1 MSGNSSWKPDW
12 NMNRRN
18 SERTVKHSGI
28 KAATGHENIGAPRV
42 SLGSRATL
50 ALAAG
55 ALFLSACGFQL
66 RGQQDYAFKRLA
78 IVGGTPEM
86 VARLERLVEGGSDT
100 VVVKATESPDAI
112 LSLAGGNGM
121 KTLSLN
127 AQGVVEEYELDY
139 NLTYTLTAADGTV
152 LIPGSVIELNRALT
166 YSDQFTLAK
175 GIEAQT
181 LYRDMQFDAV
191 DQLTR
196 RMAVVRSLHPAPG
209 EQQPSV
215 VPRAPLPV
223 PPL

>member
-1 MSGNSSWKPDW
+1 MSGDLNGKPGW

-18 SERTVKHSGI
+18 TKRIEMASGNVKV
-28 KAATGHENIGAPRV
+28 A
-42 SLGSRATL
+42 LGSRAL
-50 ALAAG
+50 IALATG
-55 ALFLSACGFQL
+55 ALLLSACGFQL

-78 IVGGTPEM
+78 VVGGTPEM
-86 VARLERLVEGGSDT
+86 TARLERLVEGGSDT
-100 VVVKATESPDAI
+100 VVVKPTEKPDAI
-112 LSLAGGNGM
+112 LTISGGNGM

-139 NLTYTLTAADGTV
+139 NLTYTLTGADGTV

-196 RMAVVRSLHPAPG
+196 RMAVVRSLHPAPN

>member
-1 MSGNSSWKPDW
+1 MSGNLNGKPGS

-18 SERTVKHSGI
+18 SVCTEKNPEPE
-28 KAATGHENIGAPRV
+28 ATTDHENARPARAPFGR
-42 SLGSRATL
+42 RAFL
-50 ALAAG
+50 AMTAG
-55 ALFLSACGFQL
+55 ALALSACGFQL

-78 IVGGTPEM
+78 IVGGSPEM

-100 VVVKATESPDAI
+100 VVVKSTETPDAI
-112 LSLAGGNGM
+112 LLLSGGNGI

-139 NLTYTLTAADGTV
+139 VLNYSLAGADGTV
-152 LIPGSVIELNRALT
+152 LIPTSVIELNRALT

-215 VPRAPLPV
+215 APRAPLPV

>member
-1 MSGNSSWKPDW
+1 MSRKPDW

-18 SERTVKHSGI
+18 SHRTVKNSGI
-28 KAATGHENIGAPRV
+28 EATGSHENARSPRV
-42 SLGSRATL
+42 TPGRRAFL
-50 ALAAG
+50 AMTAG
-55 ALFLSACGFQL
+55 ALLLSACGFQL

-78 IVGGTPEM
+78 IVGGSPEM

-100 VVVKATESPDAI
+100 VVVKPTEKPDAL
-112 LSLAGGNGM
+112 LSLNGGNGM

-127 AQGVVEEYELDY
+127 AQGIVEEYELDY
-139 NLTYTLTAADGTV
+139 VLSYSLAGSDGTV
-152 LIPGSVIELNRALT
+152 LIPPSIIELNRALT

-215 VPRAPLPV
+215 TPRAPLPV